1 MLHTVLDRGLA
12 QGVQVGQAVT
22 DKLRMGLPEKHQI
35 LDASLAFERGKV

>member
-22 DKLRMGLPEKHQI
+22 DKRRVGLPEKHQI